1 MGQTPRVFSLGSSRC
16 GVLWA
21 ALWSSINTTG
31 SWKGEIWNRRKN
43 GEIYPQWAH
52 ISAVKGSGGV
62 VTHYVASF
70 VDISQRKS
78 AEDEIRHLAFYDPL
92 TWLPNRR
99 LLLDRLRQAV
109 IASARSESSVALLF
123 IDLDNFKTLNDTM
136 GHDKGDLLLE
146 SVAHRL
152 TPVCVRKIPW
162 RGSAAT
168 SLC

>member
-1 MGQTPRVFSLGSSRC
+1 M
-16 GVLWA
+16 
-21 ALWSSINTTG
+21 
-31 SWKGEIWNRRKN
+31 
-43 GEIYPQWAH
+43 
-52 ISAVKGSGGV
+52 

-92 TWLPNRR
+92 TRLPNRR

-152 TPVCVRKIPW
+152 TSCVRGKIPW